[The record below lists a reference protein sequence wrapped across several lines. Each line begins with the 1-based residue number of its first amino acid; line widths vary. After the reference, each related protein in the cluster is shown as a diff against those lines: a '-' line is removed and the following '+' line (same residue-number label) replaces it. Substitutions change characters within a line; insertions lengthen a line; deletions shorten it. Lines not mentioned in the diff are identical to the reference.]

1 MPRLRCLHP
10 GRARPGMRLAP
21 AARARSLSTATVAY
35 NPPHYAN
42 LIAGKGRCNPSPPI
56 MPRHR
61 MPFLRR
67 GHFMSFSPMYHHHSM
82 RAAVMTAF
90 LAMSFALAPLAYA
103 DPATVALPS
112 FEPIVK
118 QVMPAVVNI
127 SVTELANAIS
137 GDDGD
142 DQDASPD
149 QGLPKNFPPSPFDEL
164 LRRFFQ
170 QQQRQGQSLP
180 VPHGQM
186 VALGS
191 GFIIDPAGYIVT
203 NNHVVDHADKVTVIF
218 QDDSRHPAKVLGRD
232 PKTDLAL
239 LKIDAKQPL
248 PYVSWGDSGQSQVGD
263 WVLAVG
269 NPFGLGGTVSPGV
282 ISARSRDIHS
292 GPYDDFLQIDASI
305 NRGNSGGPDF
315 NLNGQVVG
323 INTAIYSPNG
333 GSVGIGFAIPSNLAK
348 PVIEQL
354 EEHGKVARGWLG
366 VQIQEV
372 TPAIAKSLGLAN
384 DQGALVADVTKGSPA
399 EKAGFKQGD
408 VIESFNGHAIAK
420 LRDLPIMVAETPV
433 GTTAKVQIR
442 RQGQETALN
451 TTIVEQPANL
461 EKLASNDTEQPSA
474 KPERTSALGL
484 KLQALTPELR
494 KQLKVPGHIKGV
506 AVSAIADSSPLADVD
521 LQAGDVI

>member
-1 MPRLRCLHP
+1 
-10 GRARPGMRLAP
+10 
-21 AARARSLSTATVAY
+21 
-35 NPPHYAN
+35 
-42 LIAGKGRCNPSPPI
+42 
-56 MPRHR
+56 
-61 MPFLRR
+61 
-67 GHFMSFSPMYHHHSM
+67 MSFSPMSHHHSM

-103 DPATVALPS
+103 DPAAVALPS
-112 FEPIVK
+112 FAPIVK

-170 QQQRQGQSLP
+170 QQQRQGQGLP

-203 NNHVVDHADKVTVIF
+203 NNHVVAGSEKVTVIF

-348 PVIEQL
+348 PVIDQL
-354 EEHGKVARGWLG
+354 RATGKVERGWIG
-366 VQIQEV
+366 VQIQDV
-372 TPAIAKSLGLAN
+372 TPEIAKNLGLPAAS
-384 DQGALVADVTKGSPA
+384 GALVADVTKGGPA
-399 EKAGFKQGD
+399 EKVGFKQGD
-408 VIESFNGHAIAK
+408 VILSYNGRDIIK
-420 LRDLPIMVAETPV
+420 VRDLPIAVAGTPV
-433 GTTAKVQIR
+433 GDKAEVKLW
-442 RQGQETALN
+442 RQGSQMTLEPVVAAMPDTQQLAKAESPSTAGDSGQAQA
-451 TTIVEQPANL
+451 THAM
-461 EKLASNDTEQPSA
+461 
-474 KPERTSALGL
+474 GL
-484 KLQALTPELR
+484 KLSMLTPDLR
-494 KQLKVPGHIKGV
+494 RQAGVPAAVNGV
-506 AVSAIADSSPLADVD
+506 IVTDIADDSPFADIGV
-521 LQAGDVI
+521 QAGDVIVAVNQQPAVSPQDVAAKLDALNKQKGGNRTLLLLINRHGINQYVALSFSGNDNG